1 MPTKPANSG
10 VDLLTGL
17 DLIKEFE
24 GCELHAYPDPAT
36 GGAPWT
42 IGWGSLRHLDGRPV
56 KKGDVITQAQADA
69 MLAATVDKQVLPA
82 LRKLPHWAEMRAEQ
96 QGALLSF
103 AWNLGWNF
111 YGAEGFE
118 TISKR
123 LREKDWAK
131 VPEALLLYCNPGSSV
146 EAGLRRRREAEGKL
160 WRLGLKGGPVPA
172 STKPSLFRIEAT
184 QDTWLK
190 KEPVASTELGEK
202 QKVAVP
208 KGKSYAVSAYAEAPA
223 DAHALVELAGG
234 AGTWYVYE
242 PHWKRDLPSGE
253 AMPSSV
259 DWADFGCLVTPN
271 LTVGEVLQWDK
282 RRVPGPNASVRSKL
296 LRTAAEF
303 QKVRD
308 AWGQPLGLTSF
319 YRPEP
324 INAQVGGVPGSR
336 HTTGEAFDL
345 YPTTRSL
352 ESFYQWIRTRWS
364 GGLGDGRNRGFI
376 HLDTRGGGGFVP
388 GSGARPAAEW
398 LY

>member
-1 MPTKPANSG
+1 MASSKTYPNSWEG
-10 VDLLTGL
+10 VMQAARAAGAKYPELVAAQWA
-17 DLIKEFE
+17 
-24 GCELHAYPDPAT
+24 CES
-36 GGAPWT
+36 
-42 IGWGSLRHLDGRPV
+42 GWGKH
-56 KKGDVITQAQADA
+56 A
-69 MLAATVDKQVLPA
+69 
-82 LRKLPHWAEMRAEQ
+82 
-96 QGALLSF
+96 
-103 AWNLGWNF
+103 
-111 YGAEGFE
+111 
-118 TISKR
+118 
-123 LREKDWAK
+123 
-131 VPEALLLYCNPGSSV
+131 PGHNYF
-146 EAGLRRRREAEGKL
+146 
-160 WRLGLKGGPVPA
+160 GLKGEGQTLETEEVIDGKRVSIRDGFLTFPNLGACVSYLVERWYKDWQGYKGVNRAPDRNAAARELQAQGYATDPDQPAKLIKLMDEHAPA
-172 STKPSLFRIEAT
+172 SKAASQASRPQDKPSLFRIEAT

-190 KEPVASTELGEK
+190 KEPVAYTELGEK
-202 QKVAVP
+202 QRVAVAT
-208 KGKSYAVSAYAEAPA
+208 GKSYAVSAYAEAPA